1 MRKAKNNMKDFLLKN
16 IYKKI
21 GLLIDQHRGEEEKLA
36 SLGHTFES
44 PQLANYPYFIYV
56 GYAEGTK

>member
-1 MRKAKNNMKDFLLKN
+1 MKDFLLKN

-56 GYAEGTK
+56 GYAE